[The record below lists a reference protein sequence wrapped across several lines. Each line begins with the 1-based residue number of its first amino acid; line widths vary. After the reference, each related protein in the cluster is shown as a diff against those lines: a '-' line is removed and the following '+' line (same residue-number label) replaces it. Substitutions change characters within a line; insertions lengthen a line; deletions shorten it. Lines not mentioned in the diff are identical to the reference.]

1 VGLAIWVAEV
11 GNQKKPSTQDSAAG
25 VRNSDGGQPAALPS
39 GRVWRRR
46 GTSGADIE
54 LCTMDSNDDPGA
66 LLISEDKLMEEC
78 LVVQAMARDCVKVH
92 PTATVK
98 ETLGAVVAA
107 RQDCALVVDE
117 NGLLEG
123 ILTPSDL
130 QGKVLQATEEFV
142 SSEEA
147 SNVEVESTLVAAIC
161 TGKGENQ
168 GIGTNLVVCYPDM
181 NLQMAKD
188 LMVQHGFRQLPVVTR
203 KGTQWQYH
211 KLVGLLDDDGI
222 TRCVKCVYSPFP
234 DLMCLGVMR
243 SRDEQSCSSSSKFT
257 YLVDFSVFTCI
268 INPLEKSCLMMLH
281 LAENWVPKLCPS
293 F

>member
-1 VGLAIWVAEV
+1 V
-11 GNQKKPSTQDSAAG
+11 Q
-25 VRNSDGGQPAALPS
+25 
-39 GRVWRRR
+39 
-46 GTSGADIE
+46 TSFF
-54 LCTMDSNDDPGA
+54 
-66 LLISEDKLMEEC
+66 
-78 LVVQAMARDCVKVH
+78 
-92 PTATVK
+92 
-98 ETLGAVVAA
+98 
-107 RQDCALVVDE
+107 
-117 NGLLEG
+117 
-123 ILTPSDL
+123 TPNL
-130 QGKVLQATEEFV
+130 WQ
-142 SSEEA
+142 
-147 SNVEVESTLVAAIC
+147 VESTLVAAIC

-243 SRDEQSCSSSSKFT
+243 SRDEQSCSSNSNFT

>member
-1 VGLAIWVAEV
+1 VL
-11 GNQKKPSTQDSAAG
+11 
-25 VRNSDGGQPAALPS
+25 
-39 GRVWRRR
+39 
-46 GTSGADIE
+46 TSFF
-54 LCTMDSNDDPGA
+54 
-66 LLISEDKLMEEC
+66 
-78 LVVQAMARDCVKVH
+78 
-92 PTATVK
+92 
-98 ETLGAVVAA
+98 
-107 RQDCALVVDE
+107 
-117 NGLLEG
+117 
-123 ILTPSDL
+123 TPNL
-130 QGKVLQATEEFV
+130 WQ
-142 SSEEA
+142 
-147 SNVEVESTLVAAIC
+147 VESTLVAAIC

-234 DLMCLGVMR
+234 DLMCLVVMR

-281 LAENWVPKLCPS
+281 LAENWVPKLGPS